1 MTINKVEVTIELNII
16 VWVPT
21 NPPKG
26 VAAHEEGHRQISEF
40 YYKNA
45 DAIARKVAAPYMGK
59 QIDISG
65 PDLRA
70 AMSKVLKQAGT
81 DITEAYNKEMTVEA
95 TQARYDAITDHSR
108 KDIPVPDAITQ
119 AIKETAPEWT
129 GGVAAFKP
137 GR

>member
-1 MTINKVEVTIELNII
+1 
-16 VWVPT
+16 
-21 NPPKG
+21 
-26 VAAHEEGHRQISEF
+26 
-40 YYKNA
+40 
-45 DAIARKVAAPYMGK
+45 MGK